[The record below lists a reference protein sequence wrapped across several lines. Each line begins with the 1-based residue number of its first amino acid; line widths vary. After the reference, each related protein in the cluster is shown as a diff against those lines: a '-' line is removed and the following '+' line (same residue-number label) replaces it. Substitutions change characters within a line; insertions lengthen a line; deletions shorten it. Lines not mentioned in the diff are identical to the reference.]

1 MRFPTFLSAS
11 MALLAGLSVACVTAD
26 GSDDATSPL
35 SFAVRY
41 DGELR
46 SGPVDGR
53 VVLLIAPADDE
64 SEPRYQLRSEP
75 ARSAQGFGVD
85 VEGWQPGEAAVID
98 GSTFGHPIEA
108 LADLP
113 AGEYSVQAVL
123 NVYETF
129 ELATGHTVSLPPDR
143 GEGQQWNR
151 KPGNLYSTPKT
162 VRVDPSR
169 AGTIEIVLDQVIPE
183 IEPPEDTKY
192 IRHIRMR
199 SDLLSE
205 FWGRDMYVGAHVLV
219 PEGFDEHPE
228 ARYPLM
234 VFHGHFPSD
243 FGGFRTEPPDPD
255 LECEYS
261 ERFSLEC
268 YNGIVQQEAYDLY
281 RKWISPDF
289 PRFLAI
295 EIQHPTPYYDDS
307 YAVNSAS
314 QGPWGDALTYE
325 LIPYIEER
333 VPRHRGRV
341 GPFHVRWLDRRLG
354 GPRRAGVLSRRV
366 QRRVRCLPGP
376 DRLPGLRAGEHL
388 RGRERLLRPRAVRAD
403 GETGPPGLARKH
415 QLLRAERKPRR
426 AGARHEGPV
435 RRAMG
440 HLGGHLLTDGG

>member
-1 MRFPTFLSAS
+1 MRFPTFRLSAS
-11 MALLAGLSVACVTAD
+11 ILLLATLIVACAPAD
-26 GSDDATSPL
+26 GGDDATSPL
-35 SFAVRY
+35 SFAVQY
-41 DGELR
+41 DADAR

-53 VVLLIAPADDE
+53 VILLIAPADTE
-64 SEPRYQLRSEP
+64 SEPRFQLRSEP
-75 ARSAQGFGVD
+75 ARSAQGFGID
-85 VEGWQPGEAAVID
+85 VEAWQPGEPAVIG

-151 KPGNLYSTPKT
+151 KPGNLYSAPKT

-169 AGTIEIVLDQVIPE
+169 GETVEITLDQVMPE
-183 IEPPEDTKY
+183 IEPPEDTNY

-199 SDLLSE
+199 SELLSE

-219 PEGFDEHPE
+219 PEGFDDHPE

-234 VFHGHFPSD
+234 VFHGHFPRD

-255 LECEYS
+255 LECQYS

-268 YNGIVQQEAYDLY
+268 YNGIQQQEEYDLY
-281 RKWISPDF
+281 QRWISPDF

-325 LIPYIEER
+325 LIPYIEEQF
-333 VPRHRGRV
+333 RGIGEGWAR
-341 GPFHVRWLDRRLG
+341 FTYG
-354 GPRRAGVLSRRV
+354 GS
-366 QRRVRCLPGP
+366 
-376 DRLPGLRAGEHL
+376 
-388 RGRERLLRPRAVRAD
+388 
-403 GETGPPGLARKH
+403 TGGWEALA
-415 QLLRAERKPRR
+415 
-426 AGARHEGPV
+426 
-435 RRAMG
+435 
-440 HLGGHLLTDGG
+440 